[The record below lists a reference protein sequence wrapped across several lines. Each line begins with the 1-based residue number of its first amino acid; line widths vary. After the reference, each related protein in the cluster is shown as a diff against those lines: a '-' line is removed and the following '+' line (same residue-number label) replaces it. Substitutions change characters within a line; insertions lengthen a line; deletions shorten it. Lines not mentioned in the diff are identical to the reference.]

1 MSKSPLSLLNDI
13 IIIGQ
18 QPWDTEIGSNCKNI
32 ALELSKA
39 NRVLYINSPLDRIT
53 FYRGKSDPKVQRRV
67 NVIRHKEDGLIRIQD
82 NLWNYY
88 PDCFVESI
96 NFLSSTA
103 IFSFINKFNN
113 RRLAKSISKAI
124 QNLDFKNIILFNDN
138 EMFKGFYLQDFLKPA
153 LSIYYSRDYM
163 LGVDYWKKHGQV
175 LEPLLIGKSDM
186 CFTNSE
192 YLAEYCRNY
201 NEQSFNV
208 GQGCEIESF
217 KNVSNEQVPELAGL
231 KRPLIGYVG
240 ALNSQRLDIAIIEH
254 IAVTYPEYTIVLV
267 GPEDET
273 FLASRLHSFDNVV
286 FSGQRAVTEL
296 PGFIN
301 AFDICINPQLVN
313 EITIG
318 NYPRKIDE
326 YLALGK
332 PVIATRTKTMEA
344 FKDYVYLAEN
354 KEDYARFI
362 ALAIAEDSEQK
373 NSERKAFAFT
383 HTWENSVLAMKN
395 RIAAVLQKGA
405 AETTK

>member
-1 MSKSPLSLLNDI
+1 MSKIPSTLLNDI

-32 ALELSKA
+32 ALELSKT

-53 FYRGKSDPKVQRRV
+53 FYRGKSDPKVQKRI
-67 NVIRHKEDGLIRIQD
+67 NVIRNEEDGLIQIQD

-88 PDCFVESI
+88 PDCIVESI

-103 IFSFINKFNN
+103 VFSFINKFNN

-124 QNLDFKNIILFNDN
+124 KILDFQNIILFNDN
-138 EMFKGFYLQDFLKPA
+138 EMFKGFYLKDFLKPV

-175 LEPLLIGKSDM
+175 LEPLLIAKSDL

-192 YLAEYCRNY
+192 YLAEYCRTY
-201 NEQSFNV
+201 NGQSFNV

-217 KNVSNEQVPELAGL
+217 KHVSNQQVPELAGL
-231 KRPLIGYVG
+231 RQPLIGYVG

-254 IAVTYPEYTIVLV
+254 IAVTYPQYTIVLV

-273 FLASRLHSFDNVV
+273 FLASRLHSLENVV
-286 FSGQRAVTEL
+286 FLGQRAVTDL
-296 PGFIN
+296 PAFIN
-301 AFDICINPQLVN
+301 AFAICINPQLVN

-344 FKDYVYLAEN
+344 FKDYVYLAEH
-354 KEDYARFI
+354 KEDYVRFI
-362 ALAIAEDSEQK
+362 ALAIAEESEQR

-383 HTWENSVLAMKN
+383 HTWENSVLAMKDK
-395 RIAAVLQKGA
+395 ITAVLQEGA
-405 AETTK
+405 GQIKK

>member
-1 MSKSPLSLLNDI
+1 MSKSPLTLLNDI

-32 ALELSKA
+32 ALELSKT

-53 FYRGKSDPKVQRRV
+53 FYRGKSDPKVQKRV
-67 NVIRHKEDGLIRIQD
+67 NVIRHKEDGLIQIQD

-273 FLASRLHSFDNVV
+273 FLASRLHSFENVV